1 MALKDVK
8 KMCSKFCN
16 GNSSNI
22 VGYTPPTLHKG
33 VRWFVDFTS
42 LDLARGLMR
51 RKRYYIK
58 DSLSASEKK
67 RRASEIMDVLTKQLA
82 QGWNPWVTDDES
94 RGFVYFDNCL
104 ERYLDYVDRMDRK
117 KTRQSYRS
125 RVNILREFITSQV
138 NPIKYAYQ
146 FDIGFCNDFIDWI
159 YLDRESSPRTRNNY
173 RGWLYGLA
181 EFLIARKHINT
192 NPVEHIKVMPE
203 HEKYRKD
210 LTPEM
215 LKQMSNYL
223 CKNDKSFFLACLM
236 QYYTLIR
243 PGELS
248 HLKIGDISLKKQTVF
263 VSHEFSKNHKDA
275 EVGLNKIVIKL
286 MLDLEVFKQPDS
298 YYLFGSDFKPSKERI
313 GSDQFNKR
321 WKVMRKA
328 LKWNDCYQ
336 FYSLKD
342 SGIRDLAN
350 AQGVVVARDQARH
363 SDITTTNK
371 YIQKLGVQQVTL
383 GFEGKCLFLC
393 GQQPSASSPVTL
405 RFICTFFGENNLNQ
419 KKTFSNTVPTAPM
432 PSTPSTSAARSFH
445 CMIYTQFAIGGV
457 R

>member
-1 MALKDVK
+1 
-8 KMCSKFCN
+8 MCANFLS
-16 GNSSNI
+16 GNVSEL
-22 VGYTPPTLHKG
+22 VGYTYPKLHKG
-33 VRWFVDFTS
+33 KEWYVDFY
-42 LDLARGLMR
+42 ARDPATNKMR
-51 RKRYYIK
+51 RKKYWIG
-58 DSLSASEKK
+58 SELRVSERV
-67 RRASEIMDVLTKQLA
+67 RRATEIINVISKQLME
-82 QGWNPWVTDDES
+82 GWNPWVTTDLS
-94 RGFVYFDNCL
+94 RGYVLFDNCL
-104 ERYLDYVDRMDRK
+104 ERYLDYIDRMDRK

-146 FDIGFCNDFIDWI
+146 FDIGFCNDFMDWI

-181 EFLIARKHINT
+181 EFLIARKHINA

-223 CKNDKSFFLACLM
+223 RKNDKSFFLACLM

-286 MLDLEVFKQPDS
+286 MLDLEVFKKPDN
-298 YYLFGSDFKPSKERI
+298 YYLFGSDFKPSAERI
-313 GSDQFNKR
+313 GSDHFNKR

-363 SDITTTNK
+363 SDITTTNR
-371 YIQKLGVQQVTL
+371 YIQKHGVQQVTL
-383 GFEGKCLFLC
+383 GFEG
-393 GQQPSASSPVTL
+393 
-405 RFICTFFGENNLNQ
+405 NL
-419 KKTFSNTVPTAPM
+419 TYDDEVE
-432 PSTPSTSAARSFH
+432 
-445 CMIYTQFAIGGV
+445 
-457 R
+457 

>member
-1 MALKDVK
+1 
-8 KMCSKFCN
+8 MCANFLS
-16 GNSSNI
+16 GNVSEL
-22 VGYTPPTLHKG
+22 VGYTYPKLHKG
-33 VRWFVDFTS
+33 KEWYVDFY
-42 LDLARGLMR
+42 ARDPATNKMR
-51 RKRYYIK
+51 RKKYWIG
-58 DSLSASEKK
+58 SELRVSERV
-67 RRASEIMDVLTKQLA
+67 RRATEIINVISKQLME
-82 QGWNPWVTDDES
+82 GWNPWVTTDLS
-94 RGFVYFDNCL
+94 RGYVLFDNCL
-104 ERYLDYVDRMDRK
+104 ERYLDYIDRMDRK

-181 EFLIARKHINT
+181 EFLIARKHINA

-223 CKNDKSFFLACLM
+223 RKNDKSFFLACLM

-286 MLDLEVFKQPDS
+286 MLDLEVFKKPDN
-298 YYLFGSDFKPSKERI
+298 YYLFGSDFKPSAERI
-313 GSDQFNKR
+313 GSDHFNKR

-371 YIQKLGVQQVTL
+371 YIQKHGVQQVTL
-383 GFEGKCLFLC
+383 GFEG
-393 GQQPSASSPVTL
+393 
-405 RFICTFFGENNLNQ
+405 NL
-419 KKTFSNTVPTAPM
+419 TYDDEVE
-432 PSTPSTSAARSFH
+432 
-445 CMIYTQFAIGGV
+445 
-457 R
+457 

>member
-1 MALKDVK
+1 
-8 KMCSKFCN
+8 MCANFLS
-16 GNSSNI
+16 GNVSEL
-22 VGYTPPTLHKG
+22 VGYTYPKLHKG
-33 VRWFVDFTS
+33 KEWYVDFY
-42 LDLARGLMR
+42 ARDPATNKMR
-51 RKRYYIK
+51 RKKYWIG
-58 DSLSASEKK
+58 SELRVSERV
-67 RRASEIMDVLTKQLA
+67 RRATEIINVISKQLME
-82 QGWNPWVTDDES
+82 GWNPWVTTDLS
-94 RGFVYFDNCL
+94 RGYVLFDNCL
-104 ERYLDYVDRMDRK
+104 ERYLDYIDRMDRK

-146 FDIGFCNDFIDWI
+146 FDIGFCNDFMDWI

-181 EFLIARKHINT
+181 EFLIARKHINA

-223 CKNDKSFFLACLM
+223 RKNDKSFFLACLM

-286 MLDLEVFKQPDS
+286 MLDLEVFKKPDN
-298 YYLFGSDFKPSKERI
+298 YYLFGSDFKPSEERI

-371 YIQKLGVQQVTL
+371 YIQKHGVQQVTL
-383 GFEGKCLFLC
+383 GFEG
-393 GQQPSASSPVTL
+393 
-405 RFICTFFGENNLNQ
+405 NL
-419 KKTFSNTVPTAPM
+419 TYDDEVE
-432 PSTPSTSAARSFH
+432 
-445 CMIYTQFAIGGV
+445 
-457 R
+457 

>member
-1 MALKDVK
+1 
-8 KMCSKFCN
+8 MCANFLS
-16 GNSSNI
+16 GNVSEL
-22 VGYTPPTLHKG
+22 VGYTYPKLHKG
-33 VRWFVDFTS
+33 KEWYVDFY
-42 LDLARGLMR
+42 ARDPATNKMR
-51 RKRYYIK
+51 RKKYWIG
-58 DSLSASEKK
+58 SELRVSERV
-67 RRASEIMDVLTKQLA
+67 RRATEIINVISKQLME
-82 QGWNPWVTDDES
+82 GWNPWVTTDLS
-94 RGFVYFDNCL
+94 RGYVLFDNCL
-104 ERYLDYVDRMDRK
+104 ERYLDYIDRMDRK

-146 FDIGFCNDFIDWI
+146 FDIGFCNDFMDWI

-181 EFLIARKHINT
+181 EFLIARKHINA

-223 CKNDKSFFLACLM
+223 RKNDKSFFLACLM

-286 MLDLEVFKQPDS
+286 MLDLEVFKKPDN
-298 YYLFGSDFKPSKERI
+298 YYLFGSDFKPSAERI
-313 GSDQFNKR
+313 GSDHFNKR

-371 YIQKLGVQQVTL
+371 YIQKHGVQQVTL
-383 GFEGKCLFLC
+383 GFEG
-393 GQQPSASSPVTL
+393 
-405 RFICTFFGENNLNQ
+405 N
-419 KKTFSNTVPTAPM
+419 
-432 PSTPSTSAARSFH
+432 
-445 CMIYTQFAIGGV
+445 
-457 R
+457 